1 MTTPRTMKYTL
12 TRNLCEEK
20 HSQLVVC
27 KYKMTNSVSGYKEDY
42 EERREDMN
50 TNITKKKKEIYMHTL
65 CTNNDDFPLC
75 S

>member
-1 MTTPRTMKYTL
+1 MKYTL
-12 TRNLCEEK
+12 TRNLYEEK

-50 TNITKKKKEIYMHTL
+50 TNTTKKKEIYMHTL